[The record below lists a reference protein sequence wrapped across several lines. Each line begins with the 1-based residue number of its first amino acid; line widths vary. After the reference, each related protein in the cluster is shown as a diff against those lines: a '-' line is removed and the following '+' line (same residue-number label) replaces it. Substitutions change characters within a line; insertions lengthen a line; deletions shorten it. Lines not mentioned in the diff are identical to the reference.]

1 MLLLAFLNLT
11 SPHSIKP
18 VCSPDFL
25 QLPQSSSTD
34 PREPARLVSS
44 HCGIHVRAERAGRK
58 AAAFRGERGDATDGG
73 WEYSSLIFFCLNFGI
88 WLEAFCVC
96 VRGTDGWEMFRKH
109 CGSQTSDFKALSP
122 NMTPISHGHSVE
134 TEFSEQHYSCQSHYV
149 LQIDN
154 SVCECRQQKEKRGT
168 SGFIW
173 RCD

>member
-58 AAAFRGERGDATDGG
+58 AAAFRGERAGRRLSVIRLMATAFRFNA
-73 WEYSSLIFFCLNFGI
+73 ILN
-88 WLEAFCVC
+88 L
-96 VRGTDGWEMFRKH
+96 
-109 CGSQTSDFKALSP
+109 L
-122 NMTPISHGHSVE
+122 
-134 TEFSEQHYSCQSHYV
+134 
-149 LQIDN
+149 
-154 SVCECRQQKEKRGT
+154 
-168 SGFIW
+168 
-173 RCD
+173 